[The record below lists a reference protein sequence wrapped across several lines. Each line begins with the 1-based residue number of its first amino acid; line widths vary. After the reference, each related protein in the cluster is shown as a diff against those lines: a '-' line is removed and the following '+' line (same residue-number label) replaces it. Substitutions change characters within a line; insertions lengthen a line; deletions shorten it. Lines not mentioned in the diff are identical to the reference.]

1 MLSANKSPQII
12 NVRLSNPYIDTSKPF
27 RDPYLLFESLT
38 SMSHTDIRI
47 LYVNL
52 TSQNERCNALLL
64 LMKQET
70 RKKLNK
76 WMILLYFAISC

>member
-1 MLSANKSPQII
+1 MRAFNRKEGFILITVTNFII
-12 NVRLSNPYIDTSKPF
+12 PICFRLSNPYIDTSKPF

-52 TSQNERCNALLL
+52 TSQNERCNA
-64 LMKQET
+64 
-70 RKKLNK
+70 
-76 WMILLYFAISC
+76 

>member
-1 MLSANKSPQII
+1 MRAFNRKEGFVLNYHKLHNTNMLSANKSPQII

-52 TSQNERCNALLL
+52 TSQNERCNA
-64 LMKQET
+64 
-70 RKKLNK
+70 
-76 WMILLYFAISC
+76 